1 MLIATVVALILKS
14 LGLVII
20 GDPEAPVKSNCF
32 VPKLLFAIFIV
43 FDFKVPEAFANVI
56 DTIIGKAVVVLCAL
70 ALLTVNPVV
79 GAMALIA
86 SYVLITRS
94 QYTSVSGLVKNY
106 VPSEETKYNEM
117 MFYKMPEKTIE
128 EEIID
133 NMLPSVATD
142 ALDEPAFKP
151 VQEKLHSAAKI

>member
-1 MLIATVVALILKS
+1 MNLIDNLFRNKHHLLLTA
-14 LGLVII
+14 
-20 GDPEAPVKSNCF
+20 
-32 VPKLLFAIFIV
+32 LFAIFIV
-43 FDFKVPEAFANVI
+43 FDFKVPEAFADLI
-56 DTIIGKAVVVLCAL
+56 DTIIGKAVVILSAL
-70 ALLTVNPVV
+70 ALLTVNPIV

-94 QYTSVSGLVKNY
+94 QYTSASGLVKNY

-117 MFYKMPEKTIE
+117 MFYKMPEKTVE
-128 EEIID
+128 EEVID

-151 VQEKLHSAAKI
+151 VQEKLHSAAKL

>member
-1 MLIATVVALILKS
+1 MN
-14 LGLVII
+14 II
-20 GDPEAPVKSNCF
+20 DN
-32 VPKLLFAIFIV
+32 LFRN
-43 FDFKVPEAFANVI
+43 KHH
-56 DTIIGKAVVVLCAL
+56 L
-70 ALLTVNPVV
+70 LLTVNPIV

-94 QYTSVSGLVKNY
+94 QYSSNTGLVKNF

-117 MFYKMPEKTIE
+117 LLYKLPNKTVE

-133 NMLPSVATD
+133 NMLPNVSTD

-151 VQEKLHSAAKI
+151 VQEKLHSAAKL